1 MTTSTESSMTTVDTG
16 KFVSRGIRKIL
27 YERAVY
33 PAHIH
38 DLWYMSTPGWTAAD
52 CGDLPAPRSGAE
64 AQWPHGCYG
73 VSRRELARAALRVL
87 EVGPLIESG
96 YSTTMLFPW
105 RRRPRRRPAREARLL
120 RQGIARET
128 TRDHIL
134 RQQPESRV
142 HPRGVA
148 HEQVE

>member
-1 MTTSTESSMTTVDTG
+1 MSERYTPRMFTTYGVCPPLDG
-16 KFVSRGIRKIL
+16 PQR
-27 YERAVY
+27 
-33 PAHIH
+33 
-38 DLWYMSTPGWTAAD
+38 TAETSQR
-52 CGDLPAPRSGAE
+52 PSSGAE
-64 AQWPHGCYG
+64 AQWPHGCYR

-105 RRRPRRRPAREARLL
+105 RRRPRRRPARDARLL

-134 RQQPESRV
+134 RQQPEARV